1 MGFVNCWE
9 RVKQATRLRKQT
21 ELADFLNISSSN
33 ISEAKVKDRFPL
45 HWAFKI
51 GQEFKIC
58 TDWIMTGQESQDTEP
73 GGIKR
78 QKSESEEDRVYHS
91 LDYILQQGNTYQRGV
106 VKGYLNELADEITER
121 VKKAKKQ

>member
-1 MGFVNCWE
+1 MGFADCWE

-33 ISEAKVKDRFPL
+33 ISEAKIKDRFPL

-51 GQEFKIC
+51 GQQFELC

-73 GGIKR
+73 GGRKR
-78 QKSESEEDRVYHS
+78 RKSESEEDPVYQS
-91 LDYILQQGNTYQRGV
+91 LDYILQQGNT
-106 VKGYLNELADEITER
+106 
-121 VKKAKKQ
+121 